1 MSDLSF
7 FSTQELID
15 ELVSRKTF
23 LGVIVHA
30 EEEHRSS
37 EWRGNKYFD
46 VRFNENLRE
55 QEAIRLLEVVS
66 DFMDR
71 ETC

>member
-30 EEEHRSS
+30 EEEHRTK
-37 EWRGNKYFD
+37 EWRGDKYFD
-46 VRFNENLRE
+46 VRFNKNLHE
-55 QEAIRLLEVVS
+55 YEAMKLLDVVS

-71 ETC
+71 EMC